1 MLRHNMNPFF
11 SNLLK
16 LFIVAFAIL
25 TLSMSQGFAADSADE
40 TQIKAAIEKWRAL
53 FSPGEKSFTTKGYE
67 DIFVNSAEFIGF
79 DNFAAKNTH
88 MKSWDEY
95 AATWNAE
102 IPTNFAGL
110 VIFDLEIHRL
120 NVSGDMAWSAFNFWM
135 RGFPGGKEVY
145 TSQHATH
152 VWRKADGK
160 WRIVHEHLNGPIRE
174 NGGDSIRKANVPS
187 KDLR

>member
-1 MLRHNMNPFF
+1 MRGKNMNQYTSKPFKF
-11 SNLLK
+11 FFVLC
-16 LFIVAFAIL
+16 AIL
-25 TLSMSQGFAADSADE
+25 VLSMSQSFAADSADE
-40 TQIKAAIEKWRAL
+40 TQIKAAIEKWRGL
-53 FSPGEKSFTTKGYE
+53 FSPGEKTFTTKGYE
-67 DIFVNSAEFIGF
+67 DIFVNSVEFIVF

-110 VIFDLEIHRL
+110 VIFDLEIYRL

-152 VWRKADGK
+152 VWRKIDGK
-160 WRIVHEHLNGPIRE
+160 WRIVHEHLTGPIKE
-174 NGGDSIRKANVPS
+174 NGTDSIRKANVPS